1 MRVCEV
7 AVTTIDTIARVTR
20 GGDAERLATAAYDQL
35 IALLDELSV
44 EEWDAPTECPGW
56 TVADMVGHVIGS
68 AKSFASVREQVRQ
81 QVWGFR
87 HRVEF
92 DGNSMDAY
100 NALQV
105 EDHRRLAPA
114 ERVAALRAVA
124 GPAVRGRMRIPSAVR
139 RISGSVAPG
148 GSTAAGMPAR
158 ETLGHLVD
166 VIITRDVWTHRVD
179 IARATGRE
187 LPLDPGTDGAIVAD
201 VVAEWA
207 GRHRQPFELTLT
219 GPAGGTFAQGDEGER
234 LELDAV
240 EFCRVLSGRTEGDGL
255 LGVRVLF

>member
-1 MRVCEV
+1 MI
-7 AVTTIDTIARVTR
+7 TTGTIPRITR
-20 GGDAERLATAAYDQL
+20 DGEAERLATAAYDHL
-35 IALLDELSV
+35 LHLLDELGV
-44 EEWDAPTECPGW
+44 DEWDAPTECPGW
-56 TVADMVGHVIGS
+56 TVADVVGHLIGS

-87 HRVEF
+87 HRAEF
-92 DGNSMDAY
+92 DGNAMDAY

-105 EDHRRLAPA
+105 EDHRTLAPA

-139 RISGSVAPG
+139 RVSGTVAPG
-148 GSTAAGMPAR
+148 GSTAVGMPAR

-179 IARATGRE
+179 IARATGRD
-187 LPLDPGTDGAIVAD
+187 LPLDPDTDGAIVAD

-207 GRHRQPFELTLT
+207 GRHGQPFELTLT
-219 GPAGGTFAQGDEGER
+219 GLAGGAFSQGDGGER

-240 EFCRVLSGRTEGDGL
+240 EFCRVLSGRAEGDGL

>member
-1 MRVCEV
+1 V
-7 AVTTIDTIARVTR
+7 VTTIDTIARITR
-20 GGDAERLATAAYDQL
+20 AGDAERLATAAYDQL
-35 IALLDELSV
+35 LALLDQLSV
-44 EEWDAPTECPGW
+44 EEWNAPTECPGW
-56 TVADMVGHVIGS
+56 TVADMVGHLIGA
-68 AKSFASVREQVRQ
+68 AKACASVREQVRQ

-87 HRVEF
+87 HRREF
-92 DGNSMDAY
+92 DGNPLDAV

-105 EDHRRLAPA
+105 EDHRTLAPA

-124 GPAVRGRMRIPSAVR
+124 GPSVRGRMRVPAALR
-139 RISGSVAPG
+139 RISGSVAAG

-158 ETLGHLVD
+158 DTLGHLVD

-179 IARATGRE
+179 IARATGRD
-187 LPLDPGTDGAIVAD
+187 LALDPGTDGALVAD

-207 GRHRQPFELTLT
+207 GRHGQPFELTLT
-219 GPAGGTFAQGDEGER
+219 GPAGGAFSQGDGGEP

-240 EFCRVLSGRTEGDGL
+240 EFCRVLSGRAEGDGL

>member
-1 MRVCEV
+1 M
-7 AVTTIDTIARVTR
+7 TTIDTIPRITR
-20 GGDAERLATAAYDQL
+20 GGDAERLAIAAYDEL
-35 IALLDELSV
+35 LALLDQLRV

-56 TVADMVGHVIGS
+56 TVADMVGHLLGS
-68 AKSFASVREQVRQ
+68 AKSYASVREQVRQ

-87 HRVEF
+87 HRREF
-92 DGNSMDAY
+92 DGNPLDAI
-100 NALQV
+100 NALQI

-114 ERVAALRAVA
+114 ERVAALRAA
-124 GPAVRGRMRIPSAVR
+124 AAASVRGRMRIPAAFR
-139 RISGSVAPG
+139 RISGSVAAG

-158 ETLGHLVD
+158 DTLGHLVD

-179 IARATGRE
+179 IARATGRD
-187 LPLDPGTDGAIVAD
+187 LRLDPDTDGAIVAD

-207 GRHRQPFELTLT
+207 GRHGQPFELTLT
-219 GPAGGTFAQGDEGER
+219 GPAGGTFAQGDGGER

-240 EFCRVLSGRTEGDGL
+240 ELCRVLSGRAEGDGL